1 MLKRSLALALVGCL
15 ALPVL
20 AIAATGDPVLD
31 SEEKSFCNQINV
43 YRAQNHLAPVKVS
56 VALTKASDWL
66 SADMA
71 RNRYFD
77 HTDSLKRSFSKRISA
92 FGYPGT
98 IRGEN
103 IAAGTNG
110 TATAMFN
117 LWKSSAAHR
126 KNMLSPSYKAIG
138 IGRVWAPNT
147 MLGSYWTT
155 DFGNT
160 VDRTLAC

>member
-1 MLKRSLALALVGCL
+1 MLTRSLALVLISCL
-15 ALPVL
+15 ACPVL
-20 AIAATGDPVLD
+20 AVAATGGPALD
-31 SEEKSFCNQINV
+31 SEERSFCNQINA

-71 RNRYFD
+71 RNSYFG
-77 HTDSLKRSFSKRISA
+77 HTDSLKRTFSKRISA
-92 FGYPGT
+92 FGYSGT

-117 LWKSSAAHR
+117 LWKRSAGHR

-138 IGRVWAPNT
+138 IGRVYAPNT

-155 DFGNT
+155 DFGST
-160 VDRTLAC
+160 VDRTMAC